1 MSTISGD
8 EYLAKLLKYLTTH
21 KHRLTAPPF
30 PSLPSPSAAGLPVGN
45 IWQQSYTIATLGL
58 DPTSSPLNPGLATVF
73 SLGLAGTAGVPTVE
87 STRAAQVKPLTL
99 RLPPDRILYLL
110 LLFQASSNTTL
121 STSPLIRPTDEPL
134 PPGVS
139 VLPSDYRDQGEGKE
153 GDVQSVRSWVG
164 SLRSVGGVFGGKKG
178 KGEGWTGWFGGR
190 KREEMDFGA
199 SLIHFISPINTCAD
213 LMARQTPNYV
223 SSTQHSPSFRHY
235 AYPPSR
241 AGNRGSKSWNG
252 RAGIRGGEESM

>member
-1 MSTISGD
+1 MSTIPGD

-87 STRAAQVKPLTL
+87 GTRAAQVKPLTL

-110 LLFQASSNTTL
+110 LLFQASGNTTL

-139 VLPSDYRDQGEGKE
+139 VLPSDYRDQKGGKE

-164 SLRSVGGVFGGKKG
+164 SLRSVGGVFGGGKKG
-178 KGEGWTGWFGGR
+178 EDAGWTGWFGGR

-199 SLIHFISPINTCAD
+199 WSLIQYIASNNLTLI
-213 LMARQTPNYV
+213 
-223 SSTQHSPSFRHY
+223 FR
-235 AYPPSR
+235 
-241 AGNRGSKSWNG
+241 
-252 RAGIRGGEESM
+252 